1 MLDKQNKRKKR
12 GINLNINLKIILKK
26 INIERGIN

>member
-26 INIERGIN
+26 INMERGII